1 MNFLTHNILSV
12 IVLVIFLF
20 FMFRLAQM
28 LVARLINNK
37 NFKNYLIKLLF
48 FIELIVWF
56 ILMYHIAED
65 FKLEKPILSLISAGL
80 LILIVLWAFL
90 YVLKDYFAG
99 LYFKIFEDYHLNNRI
114 SFDNIS
120 GSISAFESRYL
131 VLQTSEGYLKIP
143 YSSLFGV
150 KISQLPE
157 KNQEE
162 LSIFLSIKKADINED
177 YIENLRKKIL
187 LMPWINLK
195 YKPEITVLDKENEN
209 IRIKLVLLDA
219 KFKKSVEE
227 YLS

>member
-1 MNFLTHNILSV
+1 MSLFTHNILFIILS
-12 IVLVIFLF
+12 ILFLF
-20 FMFRLAQM
+20 LVFRITQM
-28 LVARLINNK
+28 LINK
-37 NFKNYLIKLLF
+37 FIGKEKRKKQIRKISF
-48 FIELIVWF
+48 FIELMVWF

-99 LYFKIFEDYHLNNRI
+99 LYFKIFEDYQLNNRI

-120 GSISAFESRYL
+120 GNISAFESRYL
-131 VLQTSEGYLKIP
+131 VLQTSEGSLKIP
-143 YSSLFGV
+143 YSMLFGV
-150 KISQLPE
+150 QISRLPE

-162 LSIFLSIKKADINED
+162 LNIFLSAKATDINED
-177 YIENLRKKIL
+177 YIENLRNKIL

-195 YKPEITVLDKENEN
+195 YIPEITVLDKENEN
-209 IRIKLVLLDA
+209 IRIKLVLLDT
-219 KFKKSVEE
+219 KFKKNVEE